1 MKSKKTKSLFDEEF
15 RREKIAVKDPLTIL
29 SSKVNWEQFRPIL
42 EKTFAGVDYS
52 QGGRP
57 PYDRLMMFKI
67 LLLQEYYGIS
77 DDQMEFQLLDRLS
90 FQSFIGQELKD
101 QVPDAKTIWLFRE
114 TLSKAGT
121 IDKLFELLKNQ
132 LERVGLIAHKGKII
146 DASFAEVP
154 IQRNTPKENQK
165 LKDGEVPNWKENK
178 LRQKDTDA
186 DWTKKNNQ
194 SHFGYKKHVKADS
207 KSKLITN
214 FEVTPASVHDSQVLE
229 ELMESKDIGQPV
241 YGDSAYYSKEIID
254 RLKES
259 GFKPKI
265 LEKGYRNKPLTKK
278 QIERNKKH
286 SSTRCRVEHVFA
298 WMRQHTGYITRGVG
312 IVRITAKT
320 TLQIIG
326 YNLSRAVY
334 LITHHRKRV
343 SMI

>member
-1 MKSKKTKSLFDEEF
+1 MKSKKNKGFFDEEF
-15 RREKIAVKDPLTIL
+15 RREKIGTKDPLAKL
-29 SSKVNWEQFRPIL
+29 NSRVNWAQFKPIL
-42 EKTFAGVDYS
+42 EKAFSGIDYS

-67 LLLQEYYGIS
+67 LLLQEYYGVS

-90 FQSFIGQELKD
+90 FQSFIGQDLKD

-114 TLSKAGT
+114 TLSNSGT
-121 IDKLFELLKNQ
+121 IDKLFKQLNNQ
-132 LERVGLIAHKGKII
+132 LEEAGLIAHKGKII

-154 IQRNTPKENQK
+154 IQRNTPKDNQK

-178 LRQKDTDA
+178 LRQKDIDA

-194 SHFGYKKHVKADS
+194 SHFGYKKHIKADS

-229 ELMESKDIGQPV
+229 ELMENIDIGQPI
-241 YGDSAYYSKEIID
+241 YGDSAYYSKEIIES
-254 RLKES
+254 LKEN

-265 LEKGYRNKPLTKK
+265 LEKGYRNKPLTEK
-278 QIERNKKH
+278 QIERNKKL
-286 SSTRCRVEHVFA
+286 SSTRCRVEHIFA
-298 WMRQHTGYITRGVG
+298 WMRQHTGYIVRGIG
-312 IVRITAKT
+312 IVRVTAKI

-326 YNLSRAVY
+326 YNLSRSVY

>member
-1 MKSKKTKSLFDEEF
+1 MKSKKKKGFFDEEF
-15 RREKIAVKDPLTIL
+15 RREKIESKDPLKKL
-29 SSKVNWEQFRPIL
+29 NSRVNWEQFRRTL
-42 EKTFAGVDYS
+42 EKAFSEIDYS

-57 PYDRLMMFKI
+57 PYDRVMMFKI
-67 LLLQEYYGIS
+67 LLLQEYYGVS

-90 FQSFIGQELKD
+90 FQSFIGQGLHD

-114 TLSKAGT
+114 TLSKTGT
-121 IDKLFELLKNQ
+121 IDKLFEQLKKQ
-132 LERVGLIAHKGKII
+132 LDQIGLIAHKGKIV

-165 LKDGEVPNWKENK
+165 LKDGEIPNWKENK
-178 LRQKDTDA
+178 LRQKDTEA

-194 SHFGYKKHVKADS
+194 SHFGYKKHIKADS

-214 FEVTPASVHDSQVLE
+214 FEITPASVHDSQVLE
-229 ELMESKDIGQPV
+229 ELLEKRDIGQPI
-241 YGDSAYYSKEIID
+241 YGDSAYYSNEIIETLQ
-254 RLKES
+254 RG

-278 QIERNKKH
+278 QKERNKKL

-298 WMRQHTGYITRGVG
+298 WMRQHTGYIVRGIG
-312 IVRITAKT
+312 IVRVTAKT

-343 SMI
+343 SII